1 MKILLIAINAKYI
14 HSNLA
19 IYCLR
24 ACAGEQKEQVELA
37 EYTINHQKEDI
48 LADIYKR
55 KPDVAAFSCYIWNR
69 DYVLSLIRDLSLL
82 CPEVPIWVG
91 GPEVSYDAVQF
102 LRDYPQVTGVM
113 AGEGERS
120 FRALAEYY
128 VKKTEDSLGK
138 IRGLT
143 WRGENGDIYENSP
156 AELMNLDEIPF
167 VYEKIEAFGH
177 KIIYYES
184 SRGCPFSC
192 SYCLSSIDKSVR
204 FRSLA
209 RVYQELQFFL
219 DAKVPQVKFVDRT
232 FNCNHRHAKAI
243 WGYIAEH
250 DNGITNFH
258 FEIAADLLEEE
269 ERKLL
274 ASMRPGLVQL
284 EIGVQS
290 VNLLTI
296 HEIDRVMSLSRL
308 KQTVAQIQAGKNVHQ
323 HLDLIAGLPY
333 EDYESFVNSFNEV
346 YGMRPQQLQLGF
358 LKVLKGSKM
367 HRKAKDYGIVYRQEP
382 PYEVLC
388 TRWISYEEIRKLK
401 AVEEMVEVYYNS
413 GQFENTI
420 RHLEQSF
427 PHPFAMYEAL
437 AGYYEK
443 EGLNGRSHSRM
454 GRLEILRSF
463 TEEVDKEQ
471 RGLYDEL
478 LILDLYLRENS
489 KSRPA
494 WAGDLSLYKADFRD
508 FYIREAENPQ
518 SLKNYAGYTSKQIM
532 NMTHGEVFFHDV
544 LKTGADLPCYVVFD
558 YRNRDPL
565 TGNAKLVIWKGG
577 TRKCHLNT

>member
-128 VKKTEDSLGK
+128 AKKTEDSLGK

-258 FEIAADLLEEE
+258 FEIAADLLDEE

-478 LILDLYLRENS
+478 LLLDLYLRENS

>member
-258 FEIAADLLEEE
+258 FEIAADLLDEE

-478 LILDLYLRENS
+478 LLLDLYLRENS

>member
-258 FEIAADLLEEE
+258 FEIAADLLDEE

-308 KQTVAQIQAGKNVHQ
+308 KQTVTQIQAGKNVHQ

-346 YGMRPQQLQLGF
+346 YRMRPQQLQLGF

-454 GRLEILRSF
+454 GRLEILHSF

-478 LILDLYLRENS
+478 LLLDLYLRENS

>member
-258 FEIAADLLEEE
+258 FEIAADLLDEE

-346 YGMRPQQLQLGF
+346 YRMRPQQLQLGF

-367 HRKAKDYGIVYRQEP
+367 HRKAKDYGIVYRQGP

-478 LILDLYLRENS
+478 LLLDLYLRENS

>member
-128 VKKTEDSLGK
+128 VKKTEGSLGK

-258 FEIAADLLEEE
+258 FEIAADLLDEE

-478 LILDLYLRENS
+478 LLLDLYLRENS